1 MQCCV
6 PFCENTYTTESKA
19 TGITF
24 HELPEQEHLRDA
36 WHSALGTQD
45 HLLPDPAVVCSQHFV
60 DDDFDKTNS
69 SVRQINSNAV
79 PSTLQMCMICLDT
92 NSKLF
97 LMNKYKLQE
106 AYEQLTGKPL
116 LKLCRRGNLKLTV
129 CVMCAQKLNNFTTFR
144 DLSLRTYSMMTD
156 LVEQHNLI
164 TKQHEELMIHT
175 TKDLKC
181 NYTVKNFRANHC
193 DLYIDHTNQEKTA
206 EESILG
212 DVTVLIK
219 NENISHSEEKQME
232 AEEFVLGDVA
242 TVVMK
247 KENVNEYLESAQDCD
262 SDNSN
267 NDLYDDGYSDIKIK
281 LESEA
286 INEANRKAAECVSIK
301 SESIFECSFC
311 SKGFVEENEYNEHL
325 CMHVQNAASTSQV
338 CDPHAGCSRD
348 TMKKTKKRNLRLNV
362 PRSSAVPVA
371 IRLVTNNAVQATEA
385 AGAIQKT
392 EQTLATNIDL
402 DDQSCQSAIKTFT
415 EMTKIENSEFQLYIH
430 NKPKKIL
437 LENAQMRN
445 DTGVKVYSCETCNY
459 RTSHKNNLQ
468 KHIRTHSGEKPY
480 SCEICNFK
488 TSRKNNLLMHI
499 KTHSDEKPY
508 SCEICNYKSALKKN
522 FLRHMTIHTAE
533 KPYSCEICNYRTSHK
548 NNLMKHI
555 RTHSGEKP
563 YSCEIC
569 KFKTSQKNNLLT
581 HIRTHS
587 GEKPYSCEICNY
599 KAALKRNLLRHM
611 ATHTDEKPYSCEIC
625 NYKSSLKSSLVRH
638 MKTHPG
644 EKPYSC
650 EICEYQTT
658 KQSDLRKHMRTHTDA
673 IPSSSSACSNGP
685 QQVQPTLLIGE
696 GIWSLDPPRC
706 TNADAP
712 LSARLA
718 TNNEVQATIETDA
731 IQKTEEIFEIEI
743 RDPDNQLSLKTLTD
757 NKCKNLEVQLHDI
770 HKKPKEALLDSR
782 NPRVKPNTV
791 EKPFSCDICN
801 YKCSQRCNLLQH
813 MRIHSGEKPYSC
825 ETCNYKCSQ
834 KSTLLNHIK
843 THTGEKP
850 YSCEKCNYKCARKNN
865 LLTHIRTHSGEKPYS
880 CEICNFKTSQ
890 KNNLL
895 THMKTHSDEKPYSCE
910 ICNYKAS
917 LKKNLL
923 RHMVTHT
930 GEKPYSCKICHY
942 KSSQESSLVRHMK
955 IHPGEKPYSC
965 EICEYQSTKQSDL
978 RKHMRTHTVAMP
990 SSLSTYS
997 NGPQQVQPTLLIGEG
1012 ICSLDPPRCTNA
1024 GWWETLL

>member
-371 IRLVTNNAVQATEA
+371 IN
-385 AGAIQKT
+385 
-392 EQTLATNIDL
+392 
-402 DDQSCQSAIKTFT
+402 
-415 EMTKIENSEFQLYIH
+415 
-430 NKPKKIL
+430 
-437 LENAQMRN
+437 
-445 DTGVKVYSCETCNY
+445 
-459 RTSHKNNLQ
+459 
-468 KHIRTHSGEKPY
+468 
-480 SCEICNFK
+480 
-488 TSRKNNLLMHI
+488 
-499 KTHSDEKPY
+499 
-508 SCEICNYKSALKKN
+508 
-522 FLRHMTIHTAE
+522 
-533 KPYSCEICNYRTSHK
+533 
-548 NNLMKHI
+548 
-555 RTHSGEKP
+555 
-563 YSCEIC
+563 
-569 KFKTSQKNNLLT
+569 
-581 HIRTHS
+581 
-587 GEKPYSCEICNY
+587 
-599 KAALKRNLLRHM
+599 
-611 ATHTDEKPYSCEIC
+611 
-625 NYKSSLKSSLVRH
+625 
-638 MKTHPG
+638 
-644 EKPYSC
+644 
-650 EICEYQTT
+650 
-658 KQSDLRKHMRTHTDA
+658 
-673 IPSSSSACSNGP
+673 
-685 QQVQPTLLIGE
+685 
-696 GIWSLDPPRC
+696 
-706 TNADAP
+706 AP

>member
-371 IRLVTNNAVQATEA
+371 INAPLSARLVANNEVQATEES
-385 AGAIQKT
+385 GETQKT
-392 EQTLATNIDL
+392 EQTLETKITEIDI
-402 DDQSCQSAIKTFT
+402 QSFHKTFT
-415 EMTKIENSEFQLYIH
+415 DINRLKNCKIPLQDIY
-430 NKPKKIL
+430 KKLKKGL
-437 LENAQMRN
+437 LDPRNAR
-445 DTGVKVYSCETCNY
+445 V
-459 RTSHKNNLQ
+459 
-468 KHIRTHSGEKPY
+468 RTHTGEKPY
-480 SCEICNFK
+480 SCDIC
-488 TSRKNNLLMHI
+488 S
-499 KTHSDEKPY
+499 
-508 SCEICNYKSALKKN
+508 
-522 FLRHMTIHTAE
+522 
-533 KPYSCEICNYRTSHK
+533 
-548 NNLMKHI
+548 
-555 RTHSGEKP
+555 
-563 YSCEIC
+563 
-569 KFKTSQKNNLLT
+569 
-581 HIRTHS
+581 
-587 GEKPYSCEICNY
+587 
-599 KAALKRNLLRHM
+599 
-611 ATHTDEKPYSCEIC
+611 
-625 NYKSSLKSSLVRH
+625 YKSSQKCNLV
-638 MKTHPG
+638 
-644 EKPYSC
+644 
-650 EICEYQTT
+650 Q
-658 KQSDLRKHMRTHTDA
+658 HMRT
-673 IPSSSSACSNGP
+673 
-685 QQVQPTLLIGE
+685 
-696 GIWSLDPPRC
+696 
-706 TNADAP
+706 
-712 LSARLA
+712 
-718 TNNEVQATIETDA
+718 
-731 IQKTEEIFEIEI
+731 
-743 RDPDNQLSLKTLTD
+743 
-757 NKCKNLEVQLHDI
+757 
-770 HKKPKEALLDSR
+770 
-782 NPRVKPNTV
+782 
-791 EKPFSCDICN
+791 
-801 YKCSQRCNLLQH
+801 
-813 MRIHSGEKPYSC
+813 HSGEKPYSC

-834 KSTLLNHIK
+834 RSSLLYHIK
-843 THTGEKP
+843 THSSEKP
-850 YSCEKCNYKCARKNN
+850 YSCDRCNYKSARKYT
-865 LLTHIRTHSGEKPYS
+865 LLRHMTTHTG
-880 CEICNFKTSQ
+880 
-890 KNNLL
+890 
-895 THMKTHSDEKPYSCE
+895 EKPYSCE
-910 ICNYKAS
+910 ICNYKCARKGHLLQHMKTHSGDKPYSCERCDYRSSQKSNLLQHIKTHSGDKPYSCEICTYKSS
-917 LKKNLL
+917 LKSSLVK
-923 RHMVTHT
+923 HMRTHS
-930 GEKPYSCKICHY
+930 GEKPYSCKICNH
-942 KSSQESSLVRHMK
+942 KSSQQSSLT
-955 IHPGEKPYSC
+955 
-965 EICEYQSTKQSDL
+965 Q
-978 RKHMRTHTVAMP
+978 HMRTHFRTK
-990 SSLSTYS
+990 T
-997 NGPQQVQPTLLIGEG
+997 
-1012 ICSLDPPRCTNA
+1012 
-1024 GWWETLL
+1024 